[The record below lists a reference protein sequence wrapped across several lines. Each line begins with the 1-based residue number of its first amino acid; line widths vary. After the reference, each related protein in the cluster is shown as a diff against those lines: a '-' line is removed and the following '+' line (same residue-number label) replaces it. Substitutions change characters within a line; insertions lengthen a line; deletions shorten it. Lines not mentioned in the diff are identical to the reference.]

1 MLKSESKQMAA
12 NELESRNE
20 ILNDNLDK
28 IKIELYSV
36 KKSLSLME
44 NEKFDLEKEI
54 QRLKKDLK

>member
-1 MLKSESKQMAA
+1 MAA